1 MLSVSGSERVSWLN
15 GVVTPDAASVTP
27 ERATFGLLLS
37 KQGKIHTDFYLLS
50 DGERLLLAV
59 SPGTTE
65 LVRGELGRMLVMEDV
80 ELADVSSEF
89 VVLSLHGPRAVEFA
103 RAEAARTRGVAGS
116 LDRTGLGGAVLVV
129 PRRALD
135 DVAAHLEGEGARR
148 SLDDDWP
155 RVRVAHGVG
164 LFGKDYGPSDNPHE
178 AALERRAIAWNK
190 GCYLGQEAVFMQDAR
205 GKVKRRLVV
214 LRVMAPQAIPELA
227 PIERASGERVGEV
240 TSISD
245 GGRPG
250 EYFALGKVQAPDF
263 EPGSELVVGGSPAR
277 VVAWAFQ
284 GSPVDAPSAG
294 QTV

>member
-1 MLSVSGSERVSWLN
+1 M
-15 GVVTPDAASVTP
+15 
-27 ERATFGLLLS
+27 
-37 KQGKIHTDFYLLS
+37 
-50 DGERLLLAV
+50 

-80 ELADVSSEF
+80 ELADVSSEL
-89 VVLSLHGPRAVEFA
+89 VALSLHGPRALEFA

-116 LDRTGLGGAVLVV
+116 LDWTGLGGAVLVV
-129 PRRALD
+129 PRRALE

-164 LFGKDYGPSDNPHE
+164 VFGTDYGPSDNPHE

-214 LRVMAPQAIPELA
+214 LRVMAPQAHPG
-227 PIERASGERVGEV
+227 PRSHRAREWRA
-240 TSISD
+240 
-245 GGRPG
+245 GGRG
-250 EYFALGKVQAPDF
+250 DEHL
-263 EPGSELVVGGSPAR
+263 R
-277 VVAWAFQ
+277 RW
-284 GSPVDAPSAG
+284 PSR
-294 QTV
+294 